1 MYIKTL
7 NCVHVRRKRELRS
20 RKTLNWCVKCCQY
33 LVDRMAIYKKHV
45 CDIKSTCECVRSM
58 HHPEEEVEEDVGL
71 ERCNKQ
77 KRHRFLRMMRLQRL
91 RDEELNRALHAVMAF
106 VYVAFNVFVFC
117 LHAMGLW
124 LQPSVDSCAGFGTY
138 MLVRAIFFAVFCPF
152 AVAMQLLLPEWP
164 TKSFFMGCLVMVY
177 SLCFLVA
184 DASLVPRA
192 LLDEACVSSL
202 SAATRINLLGA
213 VGVCNLLCGTLNVL
227 LLFAYFLT
235 VAFCGS

>member
-1 MYIKTL
+1 MS
-7 NCVHVRRKRELRS
+7 RE
-20 RKTLNWCVKCCQY
+20 KEGMQ
-33 LVDRMAIYKKHV
+33 
-45 CDIKSTCECVRSM
+45 
-58 HHPEEEVEEDVGL
+58 EEEEDVGL
-71 ERCNKQ
+71 EQCNKH

-124 LQPSVDSCAGFGTY
+124 LLPGVDACAGFGTY
-138 MLVRAIFFAVFCPF
+138 MLVRASLFAAFWPF
-152 AVAMQLLLPEWP
+152 AVTLQLLLPEWP

-177 SLCFLVA
+177 CLGFLVA
-184 DASLVPRA
+184 DASLVPKA
-192 LLDEACVSSL
+192 LLDEGCVTSL

-213 VGVCNLLCGTLNVL
+213 VGACNLLCGTLNVL

-235 VAFCGS
+235 VAFCA